1 MITKEVVETLD
12 GGQVVVATMIA
23 MVVAARAT
31 VVVEEAMVV
40 ATLRV
45 ATRARTVV
53 ASAVAI
59 VAAPPSSQP
68 EAMVTPASQ
77 VVVVLATPIGEI
89 AAANKMLQ
97 VAWAEAAE
105 VVTLQALLNK
115 IATTPT
121 QAVVATTPQWAEEEE
136 VNRAISQLQQLLPS
150 LQPLPQ
156 VVATRFSSPTWTGIR
171 PRMICAS
178 FFLPTESVRS
188 RS

>member
-1 MITKEVVETLD
+1 
-12 GGQVVVATMIA
+12 MIA

-105 VVTLQALLNK
+105 AVTLQALLNK

-121 QAVVATTPQWAEEEE
+121 QVVVATTPQWAEEE